1 MSIGIPGAE
10 CQRYHLR
17 QPLGVVALITPWN
30 FPLVEASYKVAPAL
44 AAGNTVI
51 LKPAEQTPLSALRL
65 AELAAEAGLPQGVL
79 NVLTGFGEEAG
90 AGLVNHPDVS
100 KVAFTCSTEARMANV
115 RGATRDLKR
124 VDLGPGGTCPH

>member
-30 FPLVEASYKVAPAL
+30 FPLVEASYKIAPAL
-44 AAGNTVI
+44 AAGNAAI

-65 AELAAEAGLPQGVL
+65 CELAAEAGLPAGVL
-79 NVLTGFGEEAG
+79 NVPPGFGEDAG
-90 AGLVNHPDVS
+90 AGLVEHPGVAKVS
-100 KVAFTCSTEARMANV
+100 VTASPPPGHATARRSTP
-115 RGATRDLKR
+115 DLS
-124 VDLGPGGTCPH
+124 